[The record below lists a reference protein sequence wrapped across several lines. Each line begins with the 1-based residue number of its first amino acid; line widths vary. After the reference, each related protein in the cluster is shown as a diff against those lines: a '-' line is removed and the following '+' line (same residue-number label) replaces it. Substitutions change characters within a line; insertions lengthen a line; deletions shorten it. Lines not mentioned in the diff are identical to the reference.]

1 MPGKNLTRI
10 PQETG
15 SDLLI
20 QATLKLAR
28 ERPISK
34 VGLRDIA
41 VEANLQTMHIKRYF
55 GSRNELLIAC
65 TDRLMEII
73 TLENIDKPLDQIFAN
88 FSNSKDIELRL
99 RIVNHLIDEGVP
111 VARFSKSQDIYL
123 QFGERISSVN
133 NVGEHTARAYAYI
146 LQLVVQGNMLMG
158 KANGL
163 TPEDQLDIYQ
173 LLAALGSSLR
183 TAEEKLNW

>member
-1 MPGKNLTRI
+1 VPGKNPTRI

-99 RIVNHLIDEGVP
+99 RHLFAI
-111 VARFSKSQDIYL
+111 RRTYL
-123 QFGERISSVN
+123 FGEQRRRTHGTRLRLHSSTCCSRKHVD
-133 NVGEHTARAYAYI
+133 G
-146 LQLVVQGNMLMG
+146 
-158 KANGL
+158 
-163 TPEDQLDIYQ
+163 
-173 LLAALGSSLR
+173 
-183 TAEEKLNW
+183 

>member
-1 MPGKNLTRI
+1 VPSKNQSRI

-20 QATLKLAR
+20 QATIKLAR

-41 VEANLQTMHIKRYF
+41 AEANLQTMHIKRYF
-55 GSRNELLIAC
+55 GSRNELLLAC

-73 TLENIDKPLDQIFAN
+73 TLENIDKPLDEIFVN

-99 RIVNHLIDEGVP
+99 RIMNHLLDDGVP
-111 VARFSKSQDIYL
+111 VSRFSKSQNIYL
-123 QFGERISSVN
+123 QFGERISTVN
-133 NVGEHTARAYAYI
+133 KVGDHTARAFAYI
-146 LQLVVQGNMLMG
+146 LQLVVQGNLIMG

-163 TPEDQLDIYQ
+163 TPEDQVDIYQ
-173 LLAALGSSLR
+173 LLAALGSSLSA
-183 TAEEKLNW
+183 AEKKLNW